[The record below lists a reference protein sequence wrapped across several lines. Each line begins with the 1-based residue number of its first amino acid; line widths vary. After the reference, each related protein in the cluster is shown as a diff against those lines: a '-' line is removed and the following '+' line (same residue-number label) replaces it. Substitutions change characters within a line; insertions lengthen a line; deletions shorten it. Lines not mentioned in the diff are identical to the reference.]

1 MRVADLVTAS
11 VLLLV
16 GGVVVF
22 DAVGIGIGWGTDG
35 PKSGFFPFWLGML
48 LIAACARIRGQAARR
63 VAAKPS
69 VRREQLGPV
78 LKVLWPA
85 VALVVL
91 TLSLGLYVSAALYT
105 GFYMRWIGRHSWLAV
120 LAVAVLFP
128 LATFFIFEKW
138 FLVPM
143 PKGPLEAWLGQS
155 AMGIENLLLGFHIA
169 IT

>member
-48 LIAACARIRGQAARR
+48 LIAACALILGQAARR
-63 VAAKPS
+63 VDAKPF

-91 TLSLGLYVSAALYT
+91 TLWLRLYVSAALYT
-105 GFYMRWIGRHSWLAV
+105 GFYMRWIGRQDRKSTRLNSSHGYISYAV
-120 LAVAVLFP
+120 FCLKKKKQQQP
-128 LATFFIFEKW
+128 RRRRTR
-138 FLVPM
+138 
-143 PKGPLEAWLGQS
+143 
-155 AMGIENLLLGFHIA
+155 
-169 IT
+169 